1 MNSEL
6 LLVVIPSQYPRP
18 CLRGFFK
25 TRFAFGLIG
34 PRLEAAVEISEPF
47 VGTARI
53 RGGRAPGAFSD
64 EKLLR
69 SGWSG
74 KLRKVRRVEGEY
86 LADTSGEV

>member
-6 LLVVIPSQYPRP
+6 LLVVIPSTVAVLGIFQDSFRASSYR
-18 CLRGFFK
+18 
-25 TRFAFGLIG
+25 TA
-34 PRLEAAVEISEPF
+34 LEAAVEMSEPF

-53 RGGRAPGAFSD
+53 RDAPGASPTRSFF
-64 EKLLR
+64 R
-69 SGWSG
+69 SGSSG